1 MHEILLQ
8 VSKENEEKC
17 KTSLDKAGGG
27 GGRDKGVEWKYNQRH
42 TKKEKKFELISQ
54 QN

>member
-1 MHEILLQ
+1 MQNVIRQ
-8 VSKENEEKC
+8 R
-17 KTSLDKAGGG
+17 GGG
-27 GGRDKGVEWKYNQRH
+27 VRDKGVEWKYNQRH

>member
-1 MHEILLQ
+1 MNEILLQ

-17 KTSLDKAGGG
+17 KTSKEKGG
-27 GGRDKGVEWKYNQRH
+27 GGRDKGIEWKYNQRH
-42 TKKEKKFELISQ
+42 TKKETKFELISQ